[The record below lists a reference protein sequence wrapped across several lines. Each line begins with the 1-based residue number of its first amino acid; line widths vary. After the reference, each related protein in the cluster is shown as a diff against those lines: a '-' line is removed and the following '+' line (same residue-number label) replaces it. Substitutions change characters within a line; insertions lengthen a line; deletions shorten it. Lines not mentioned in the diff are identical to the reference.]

1 MTRKIKL
8 FAGAAAAVAMF
19 ASVPA
24 SAQYGRYDQ
33 RYDPRYDQRYDP
45 YYDQRGGGFDI
56 GTGIAVVG
64 TIATILN
71 AFRGGGYGYG
81 QPYGYGQSYGYA
93 RPYGGSYGGYSYNYA
108 AAVNAAVNSCGREA
122 QRAAGGG
129 RVTIRDVDQVSNGR
143 FRVRGVYD
151 DLRNYNGWSNRRVDR
166 DGFSCLVYGNG
177 RIQDFDIN
185 R

>member
-71 AFRGGGYGYG
+71 AF
-81 QPYGYGQSYGYA
+81 
-93 RPYGGSYGGYSYNYA
+93 A
-108 AAVNAAVNSCGREA
+108 AAAAMATASLMATASPTATPDLMAEA
-122 QRAAGGG
+122 MAAI
-129 RVTIRDVDQVSNGR
+129 RTIM
-143 FRVRGVYD
+143 
-151 DLRNYNGWSNRRVDR
+151 RRP
-166 DGFSCLVYGNG
+166 
-177 RIQDFDIN
+177 
-185 R
+185 